1 MQTEQLLS
9 LLFDGQS
16 LNQEQAQQL
25 FHHIIQGQL
34 ANEQLAAVLMAL
46 KIRAEHADEISGAV
60 NAIIANAQPFPFV
73 DYPFADIVG
82 TGGDGANTINISTA
96 SAIVAAALG
105 YKVAKHGNRSV
116 SSQSGASDVLS
127 ALGVKIDL
135 SAENAK
141 QALDKLNLCFLWAQQ
156 YHPGFKHVAP
166 VRQILKTRTIF
177 NILGPL
183 CNPARPKHQLL
194 GVYTPHLLKT
204 YAESALRLGH
214 QHSIVVHGSG
224 LDEVAIHGK
233 TDIAEIHQG
242 QIAYYTLTPYDFG
255 FRPKPLESLR
265 GGTAE
270 ENAKMLTALLQ
281 GKGKDEHN
289 QAVAMNTALLMKLFG
304 HEDLKANAEQALN
317 IMATGQAFETL
328 QQLKTYQ

>member
-9 LLFDGQS
+9 QLFDGQS
-16 LNQEQAQQL
+16 LDQNQTQQL
-25 FHHIIQGQL
+25 FHHIIQGRL
-34 ANEQLAAVLMAL
+34 AHEQLAAVLMTL
-46 KIRAEHADEISGAV
+46 KMRGEHADEISGAV
-60 NAIIANAQPFPFV
+60 NAIIANAQPFPCV

-105 YKVAKHGNRSV
+105 FKVAKHGNRSV
-116 SSQSGASDVLS
+116 SSQSGASDVLT

-194 GVYTPHLLKT
+194 GVYAPHLLKT

-233 TDIAEIHQG
+233 TDVAEIRQG
-242 QIAYYTLTPYDFG
+242 QIEYYTLTPYDFG
-255 FRPKPLESLR
+255 FSPKPLESLR

-270 ENAKMLTALLQ
+270 ENAQMLTALLQ

-328 QQLKTYQ
+328 QQLRTYQ